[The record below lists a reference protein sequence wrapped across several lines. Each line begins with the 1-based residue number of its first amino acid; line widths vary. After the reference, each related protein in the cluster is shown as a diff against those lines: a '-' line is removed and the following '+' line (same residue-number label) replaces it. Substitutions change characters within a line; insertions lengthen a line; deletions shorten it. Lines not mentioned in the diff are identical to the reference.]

1 MGRNNQTAMTR
12 PEFFVYV
19 CDIYSSP
26 YPLLI
31 NNANQCT
38 YLAKSLDFKRLQCM
52 GQTCYGFS
60 GIDYPKTKQ
69 ELVQYAAQNI
79 YSSQE
84 ELLDLIRSLPN
95 RTYRNA
101 ADVAKALGEIK
112 QTRAKTASA

>member
-1 MGRNNQTAMTR
+1 LRGEFPSKRDAEQRAAAATEVRTLSREEAPGRGGKVGGQAAATR
-12 PEFFVYV
+12 AP
-19 CDIYSSP
+19 SAAALP
-26 YPLLI
+26 KLL
-31 NNANQCT
+31 
-38 YLAKSLDFKRLQCM
+38 
-52 GQTCYGFS
+52 S

>member
-1 MGRNNQTAMTR
+1 
-12 PEFFVYV
+12 
-19 CDIYSSP
+19 
-26 YPLLI
+26 L
-31 NNANQCT
+31 
-38 YLAKSLDFKRLQCM
+38 KRH
-52 GQTCYGFS
+52 S

-69 ELVQYAAQNI
+69 ELVQHAAQNI